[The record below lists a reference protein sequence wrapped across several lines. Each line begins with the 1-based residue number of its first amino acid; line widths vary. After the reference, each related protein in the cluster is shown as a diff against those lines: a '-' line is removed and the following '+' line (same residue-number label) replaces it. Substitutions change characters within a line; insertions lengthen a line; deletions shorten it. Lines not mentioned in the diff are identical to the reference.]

1 MDVSNDL
8 ASANLRF
15 TQPLPLRRGHL
26 ALTATLE
33 GHGHFL
39 GFSLSLVSC
48 FGFGVEGFRH
58 VGSFGGLQSY
68 LFSADEC
75 LWGCSMN
82 VNTLCLFR
90 SAASHG
96 NACVAENYLS
106 PSSLHEPYRN
116 RSNDYWHHRFDCECE
131 GSHYGGGDAA
141 TAATIILCDDDCP
154 LQPSP

>member
-1 MDVSNDL
+1 MGVNQHDNSILIRITTVEMLLVRLRWTDVSNDL

-68 LFSADEC
+68 LLSADEC

-82 VNTLCLFR
+82 VNTLWL
-90 SAASHG
+90 
-96 NACVAENYLS
+96 
-106 PSSLHEPYRN
+106 
-116 RSNDYWHHRFDCECE
+116 
-131 GSHYGGGDAA
+131 
-141 TAATIILCDDDCP
+141 
-154 LQPSP
+154 